1 MRLKAFRYYSS
12 GTADRWRRV
21 FVKESHLATLHGRQ
35 TCQQQQEGPQRCINA
50 CKETAFRE
58 PANPNYTHT
67 LLIDSIKKNVAGT
80 QMHAQVF
87 QCDGTLGGGGGG
99 CKADFMLVK
108 GH

>member
-1 MRLKAFRYYSS
+1 MWLKAFRYCSS
-12 GTADRWRRV
+12 GTARRWRGV

-35 TCQQQQEGPQRCINA
+35 TRQQQQEGPQRCIYA

-67 LLIDSIKKNVAGT
+67 PLIDFIKKTVAG
-80 QMHAQVF
+80 AQVHARVF
-87 QCDGTLGGGGGG
+87 PCDGTLGGG